1 MTHPSRSSRIGILS
15 HVDSD
20 VFCRNE
26 TPLFLNGTELT
37 AIVNNADVYNIPKRA
52 SKVNE
57 KLIVSGISFAYL
69 SFSLIRSFFYESKSF
84 HFYFFT
90 YSCNYIG

>member
-1 MTHPSRSSRIGILS
+1 
-15 HVDSD
+15 
-20 VFCRNE
+20 
-26 TPLFLNGTELT
+26 LFLNGTELT

-69 SFSLIRSFFYESKSF
+69 LFNLIWSFFYESKSF
-84 HFYFFT
+84 QFYFFT
-90 YSCNYIG
+90 YSCIYIG